1 MAWRDRF
8 RISRERKRAI
18 LESIAPRLIYAL
30 VWLLYA
36 LTRHRFFIT
45 KDLAGENTI
54 GAFWHGEFLML
65 PFIYKQIQ
73 KGMSKERNKGY
84 YIIASHH
91 FDALLMVRLCEF
103 FGLKALRGSSTKGGL
118 RVLIESLR
126 LLKEGYDVGMSPDGP
141 RGPYHS
147 IADGV
152 VAMSQKTGKRIIP
165 MRVVY
170 HRYWELKTW
179 DRFRIPKPFS
189 RIDFYALDGLVI
201 PESMDLERAK
211 DLVKAE
217 LEKEL

>member
-1 MAWRDRF
+1 MALLTK
-8 RISRERKRAI
+8 EKKRALLI
-18 LESIAPRLIYAL
+18 LIAPRLIYIL
-30 VWLLYA
+30 LWILYA
-36 LTRHRFFIT
+36 CTRHRFFIT
-45 KDLAGENTI
+45 PELAKESTV

-91 FDALLMVRLCEF
+91 FDALLMVKLCEL
-103 FGLKALRGSSTKGGL
+103 FGLQSLRGSSTKGGL

-126 LLKEGYDVGMSPDGP
+126 LLNEGYDVGMSPDGP

-170 HRYWELKTW
+170 HKYWELKTW

-189 RIDFYALDGLVI
+189 RIDFYALDGFVVTD
-201 PESMDLERAK
+201 SMNLDEAK
-211 DLVKAE
+211 TLLKKE